1 MRLTRQR
8 TSKGRTACWSGI
20 MVCGAAIS
28 IVAAVNYCL
37 LQCTQLCVFRA
48 VTGLP
53 CPGCGLTHAAS
64 SLLRGEVVESLLYH
78 ALFVP
83 YVVTI
88 GANTITW
95 DFFALNWLRSRGWLW
110 TVLIASVGSY
120 AIRLMVFFPDGP
132 SPMVYDRRCYLFRGL
147 QIIRELYAWVCHS

>member
-1 MRLTRQR
+1 
-8 TSKGRTACWSGI
+8 

-88 GANTITW
+88 GANTITGAAHE
-95 DFFALNWLRSRGWLW
+95 DSKNVLKSESNLAISGSGNLTVNAKYKTGIKVDDTQIDGELHEFYGIDLW
-110 TVLIASVGSY
+110 Q
-120 AIRLMVFFPDGP
+120 RHQP
-132 SPMVYDRRCYLFRGL
+132 GL
-147 QIIRELYAWVCHS
+147 